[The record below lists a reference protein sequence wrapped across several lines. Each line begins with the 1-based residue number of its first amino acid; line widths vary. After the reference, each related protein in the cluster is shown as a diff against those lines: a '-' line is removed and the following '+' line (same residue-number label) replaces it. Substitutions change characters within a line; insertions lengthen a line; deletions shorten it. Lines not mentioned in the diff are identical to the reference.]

1 MTSQWY
7 HADAMTSDPYV
18 EELRSQLTRRHPD
31 RTPDRSHDRDVARL
45 LSPWRRQRNLG
56 VLRLR

>member
-1 MTSQWY
+1 
-7 HADAMTSDPYV
+7 MTSDPYV